1 MSKILMP
8 SEEWGEFR
16 DSALHL
22 QHSPEAQAF
31 LKLAFVAGLSSA
43 SEFFQNLISC
53 EFEADKKQDLFQR
66 WMAGI
71 TTELENYAEEL
82 LRFSEGENGRTN

>member
-8 SEEWGEFR
+8 SEEWEEFR
-16 DSALHL
+16 DSALR
-22 QHSPEAQAF
+22 QHSPETQAF

-53 EFEADKKQDLFQR
+53 EDLGAAKKQALFQR
-66 WMAGI
+66 WMTGI
-71 TTELENYAEEL
+71 TSELENYAGEL
-82 LRFSEGENGRTN
+82 LRFSEGKNGRTN